1 VTTPALSVVIPT
13 YRRELLLRRCLTAL
27 IEQRQVSGR
36 FEIVVVDDGRSTD
49 TRKLVEWL
57 GSAGAAESPE
67 LRYVPQRH
75 GVRGPA
81 AARNTGWRAA
91 RAPII
96 AFTDDDTIPAPDW
109 LCEGLAAMADGAAAV
124 AGHVTVP
131 LPAVP
136 TDWERNTAGLD
147 GAEFVTANCFVRR
160 EVLSA
165 LGGFDERFTSAW
177 REDSDLY
184 FSLLEARQIVV
195 RAPRAV
201 VQHPARPAPAGASL
215 RIQKNMLFDAL
226 LYKKHPWLYRQKIS
240 AAPPFRYYLTVLSL
254 ASGLASAAF
263 GLPWLAAACLAV
275 WLALTARFIARRLRG
290 TSRAPRDV
298 ADMVITSAVIPLL
311 AVYWRLA
318 GAWRF
323 RVAFL

>member
-1 VTTPALSVVIPT
+1 MTTPALSVVIPT

-27 IEQRQVSGR
+27 LEQRQVPGR
-36 FEIVVVDDGRSTD
+36 YEIVVVDDGRSTD
-49 TRKLVEWL
+49 TRKLIEWMT
-57 GSAGAAESPE
+57 AACAAESPDV
-67 LRYVPQRH
+67 RYVPQRE

-91 RAPII
+91 LAPLV
-96 AFTDDDTIPAPDW
+96 AFTDDDTIPAPNW
-109 LCEGLAAMADGAAAV
+109 LCEGMAAMADGAAAA

-160 EVLSA
+160 DVLSA
-165 LGGFDERFTSAW
+165 LGGFDERFTRAW

-201 VQHPARPAPAGASL
+201 VQHPARPAPPGVSL
-215 RIQKNMLFDAL
+215 RVQKNIFFDAL
-226 LYKKHPWLYRQKIS
+226 LYKKHPWLYRRKIS
-240 AAPPFRYYLTVLSL
+240 SAPPLRYYLTLLSL
-254 ASGLASAAF
+254 VSAGASAAF
-263 GLPWLAAACLAV
+263 GHAWLAAACLAV
-275 WLALTARFIARRLRG
+275 WLALTARFTIRRLRG

-298 ADMVITSAVIPLL
+298 ADMVITSAAIPAV

-318 GAWRF
+318 GAWHF